1 MHGISATDPG
11 NTIDWGKT
19 SEDYAKYRV
28 GQPDSFFDYMRT
40 FKVGLNGQSLLDLG
54 TGTGA
59 MAIRFAQRGAAVSG
73 IDVSE
78 EQIAYAKKAAE
89 EARVKIDFR
98 VGEAEKLPFD
108 SKMFDVVIAN
118 QCWLYFRQQEVV
130 RQVLWALK
138 DGGVLVTSH
147 CSWLPGQDP
156 VAQATEDLVRE
167 FNPNWTAHSWS
178 GSIPAVPAWSL
189 TDFRL
194 RAFFNY
200 DEKIQFSRDG
210 WMGRIRACRGVG
222 AALPPEK
229 VAEFDAAH
237 LALLKKIAP
246 ETFTVLHRID
256 AHILEPL

>member
-59 MAIRFAQRGAAVSG
+59 MAIRFAQRGCAVSG

-78 EQIAYAKKAAE
+78 EQIAHAKKAAE
-89 EARVKIDFR
+89 DARVKIDFR

-147 CSWLPGQDP
+147 CSWLPGLDP
-156 VAQATEDLVRE
+156 VAQAT
-167 FNPNWTAHSWS
+167 
-178 GSIPAVPAWSL
+178 
-189 TDFRL
+189 
-194 RAFFNY
+194 
-200 DEKIQFSRDG
+200 
-210 WMGRIRACRGVG
+210 
-222 AALPPEK
+222 
-229 VAEFDAAH
+229 
-237 LALLKKIAP
+237 
-246 ETFTVLHRID
+246 
-256 AHILEPL
+256 